1 MTATKPEDLLK
12 TIPDQYYN
20 DDKSYVEG
28 RIAEIFK
35 DLNKTNLEI
44 LSKVLEQT
52 EDGINQETPINDMR
66 FGSLMHNITIKP
78 IQQTISIKH
87 NAKMYCIVNYIASL
101 ENLNPKRIK
110 IYLDNKEISK
120 NSEIE
125 QDMTISYKYPDTT
138 SKKGINKLPS
148 ISKYISSK
156 KEYIN
161 KLLNILYS
169 KDDKSMDAYN
179 ILKWLPTVEKEI
191 TAIQSLKSFEQLFPS
206 NNFPL
211 CNYRL
216 NHIANLIL
224 TSPLDAMKLISND
237 IDINIAK
244 LAFDSEFSKN
254 ENSFLLV
261 LDVFTKLLDYLIPG
275 KHIIQSNIVNFCK
288 LLYNFRESEQ
298 ITVKM
303 LNIIKLTRPE
313 NLEIQ
318 DEFNKYF
325 EYELKQDRSEIQN
338 LIIEICNEG
347 IINSYIDIMVNV
359 MNQYLSTE
367 NCLFFKLFEEF
378 SCLCEDHG
386 FIISALASK
395 YKNMIN
401 QLKSGSIVYNKN
413 YDDCLLCSLNN
424 FELEEQPTE
433 LLDFI
438 MKEVLFSD
446 LRLEIY
452 PFSKN
457 LYKLMLTLVPD
468 SLDSRYNDM
477 MSDCPKSKLEKL
489 KEDKGFCQIMG
500 IKSQR
505 SKNTS
510 TTHSPQPPSR
520 EPSTPSPRSVK
531 SSANSSNSPQNA
543 SSAHS
548 SNSRRN
554 ASSAHSSN
562 SESENNG
569 TKLAQDYYNTIRS
582 PGKDLVTQ
590 IEQLE
595 IDQFRVFCSTLD
607 DLFFKD
613 FKQELTTQYEWLIDM
628 YTKHQDKESQGS
640 IVILFELILSNVE
653 KPEELFDTMIN
664 MLDKIKKEAEKSN
677 NSTVAPFFSHVSKLF
692 ALKSK
697 NENLWAKFS
706 EKFSILV
713 EYITP
718 SSVFLIELTKAL
730 QNIAIIRKVID
741 DKKYKLLCNKY
752 VNLYEKID
760 HDVNKIIA
768 NLLITTVPKE
778 YAQFFAKSDYFSL
791 LCSNLDNQT
800 YGESVL
806 LFIRNNQNVQYDTK
820 IIINGKSLKDL
831 SEYFLEISI
840 ILMQNTANNYFDMIY
855 SKKVYVSVLDN
866 ILNSLKEN
874 PIKKSKLKAQ
884 FRFLITFNVEIMK
897 KDDKALPDDY
907 LHNPKLQDIFQYVMN
922 IDDLLEPFL
931 ELTKSFIPISY
942 ECIESA
948 SLISYKLSNLDMRSV
963 LTDKCLER
971 LIKLYSQYKVSNA
984 KSKLYSLMKLEV
996 DILNNSLNDQILILT
1011 ENITRIAKFFFITM
1025 KGKNS
1030 SPFTEIRDYI
1040 SPKIDKWKINI
1051 TNHLIYY
1058 VENNETTMINCIA
1071 DFLDKTKIK
1080 IEVPKDTYRSI
1091 TNGDLKK
1098 HLIKPK

>member
-66 FGSLMHNITIKP
+66 FGSLMHKITIKP
-78 IQQTISIKH
+78 INITISIKH
-87 NAKMYCIVNYIASL
+87 NAKMYCIVNYIASQM
-101 ENLNPKRIK
+101 NLNPKRIK
-110 IYLDNKEISK
+110 IFQDNKEISK

-138 SKKGINKLPS
+138 SKKGINELPS

-261 LDVFTKLLDYLIPG
+261 LDVFTKLLDYLMPG
-275 KHIIQSNIVNFCK
+275 KYIIQSNIVNFCK

-313 NLEIQ
+313 NLEMQ
-318 DEFNKYF
+318 DGFNKYF

-338 LIIEICNEG
+338 LIIEICNED

-386 FIISALASK
+386 FIISALASQ

-401 QLKSGSIVYNKN
+401 QLKSGSIFYNKN

-489 KEDKGFCQIMG
+489 KEDKGFRQIMG
-500 IKSQR
+500 IKSQS

-520 EPSTPSPRSVK
+520 EPSTPSPRTVI
-531 SSANSSNSPQNA
+531 SSANSSNSPQ
-543 SSAHS
+543 
-548 SNSRRN
+548 N

-713 EYITP
+713 ENITP

-741 DKKYKLLCNKY
+741 DKKYKLLYIKY
-752 VNLYEKID
+752 VNLYGKID

-866 ILNSLKEN
+866 ILFSLKEN

-897 KDDKALPDDY
+897 KDDKTLPTDY
-907 LHNPKLQDIFQYVMN
+907 LHKPKLQDIFQYVMK

-963 LTDKCLER
+963 LTDKCLEHLR
-971 LIKLYSQYKVSNA
+971 QRFNSINNKDQSLKDKLYNI
-984 KSKLYSLMKLEV
+984 MKLQV
-996 DILNNSLNDQILILT
+996 DLLDNSLSDPILILT
-1011 ENITRIAKFFFITM
+1011 DNIKRIAKFFLVTM
-1025 KGKNS
+1025 QGKKYS
-1030 SPFTEIRDYI
+1030 KYPFTEIRDKYI
-1040 SPKIDKWKINI
+1040 NPKINRWKINI
-1051 TNHLIYY
+1051 KTHLIDY
-1058 VENNETTMINCIA
+1058 VKNNNTTMIECIA
-1071 DFLDKTKIK
+1071 YFLTETDIK
-1080 IEVPKDTYRSI
+1080 IDVPKGIYQSI
-1091 TNGDLKK
+1091 TNKDLKK
-1098 HLIKPK
+1098 HLTQTK